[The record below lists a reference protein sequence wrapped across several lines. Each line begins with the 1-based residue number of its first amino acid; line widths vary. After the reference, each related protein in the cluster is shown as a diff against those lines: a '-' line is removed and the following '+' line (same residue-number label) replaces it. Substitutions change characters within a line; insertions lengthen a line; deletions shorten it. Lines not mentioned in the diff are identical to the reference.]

1 MLARGTAGRF
11 FWHAILTSGFAASV
25 GCSRQT
31 PDIAPRAATPSAE
44 ITTAR
49 IRDVADEVVAL
60 AQATGGI
67 PRSNRS
73 QFDTASL
80 ARWDA
85 SVDRW
90 LTELRPI
97 KLDEL
102 VGRPEWVILG
112 VMREGL
118 EANVALRMCRG
129 QPTLRDDCYAAIVR
143 SSTTLPLGASDLLER
158 GTREQATLDPELM
171 VVAGK
176 LFGVSVPSEAK
187 RRFRTDQRFAAT
199 SREEVLRLAEADV
212 ARSRAALSSWFIDP
226 PGDTLV
232 IRPETPAAEA
242 TSPGGRYSRAPSNDG
257 VAGLIINT
265 YKPEEQNRANVL
277 NAVVH
282 EGYPGHHLQI
292 SIERRAP
299 AQHFVL
305 RLFVPTSFIEGWAFY
320 AERLA
325 DEMSV
330 YSTEMERAAYLVHLT
345 DGALALRVDAALNTG
360 RWTKDQA
367 IDTMM
372 AIAGRP
378 RWQAEVYANRHLNT
392 PGQTVSYMVGY
403 RAIMDLRDLARRK
416 LGARFDIRAFH
427 AQILNDGP
435 VTMPML
441 AAKVERWI
449 AATAAANPG
458 REDRER

>member
-1 MLARGTAGRF
+1 MPATHGR
-11 FWHAILTSGFAASV
+11 WSRRAILIFGIAAIA
-25 GCSRQT
+25 GCARPT
-31 PDIAPRAATPSAE
+31 PDVAPYATPASDAAV
-44 ITTAR
+44 AR
-49 IRDVADEVVAL
+49 VQGIADEVVAL
-60 AQATGGI
+60 AQEIGGV
-67 PRSNRS
+67 PRANRS
-73 QFDTASL
+73 QFNSASL

-90 LTELRPI
+90 LAELRPI
-97 KLDEL
+97 KLDDFAR
-102 VGRPEWVILG
+102 RPEWVILG

-118 EANVALRMCRG
+118 EANVGLRTCSDRSA
-129 QPTLRDDCYAAIVR
+129 LRDDCYAAIVR
-143 SSTTLPLGASDLLER
+143 SSTTLPLSASDLLER
-158 GTREQATLDPELM
+158 GTEEQAKIDPELTD
-171 VVAGK
+171 VAGK
-176 LFGVSVPSEAK
+176 LFSVSSASEAK
-187 RRFRTDQRFAAT
+187 RRFRTDQRFAAG

-212 ARSRAALSSWFIDP
+212 ARSRVPLPSWFVNP
-226 PGDTLV
+226 PADTLV

-242 TSPGGRYSRAPSNDG
+242 TSPGGRYSRAASNDG
-257 VAGLIINT
+257 VAALIINT

-305 RLFVPTSFIEGWAFY
+305 RLFSPTSFIEGWAFY

-325 DEMSV
+325 DEMGV

-360 RWTKDQA
+360 RWTKEQA

-372 AIAGRP
+372 TIAGRQ

-449 AATAAANPG
+449 EATTIAN
-458 REDRER
+458 

>member
-1 MLARGTAGRF
+1 MPATRGRRRRR
-11 FWHAILTSGFAASV
+11 AILIFGIATIV
-25 GCSRQT
+25 GCARRT
-31 PDIAPRAATPSAE
+31 PDVAPRATPASDAAV
-44 ITTAR
+44 AR
-49 IRDVADEVVAL
+49 IRGIADEVVAL
-60 AQATGGI
+60 AQEIGGI

-73 QFDTASL
+73 QFNSASL

-90 LTELRPI
+90 LAELRPMN
-97 KLDEL
+97 LDEFAR
-102 VGRPEWVILG
+102 RPEWVILG

-118 EANVALRMCRG
+118 EASVGLRACSAR
-129 QPTLRDDCYAAIVR
+129 PATSDECYAAIVR
-143 SSTTLPLGASDLLER
+143 SSTTLPLSATDLLAR
-158 GTREQATLDPELM
+158 GTQEQAIIDPQLM
-171 VVAGK
+171 VVAEK
-176 LFGVSVPSEAK
+176 LFGVSSASEAK
-187 RRFRTDQRFAAT
+187 RQFRTDQRFAAGT
-199 SREEVLRLAEADV
+199 REEVLRLAEADV
-212 ARSRAALSSWFIDP
+212 ARSRAPLRSWFVDP
-226 PGDTLV
+226 PADTLV

-242 TSPGGRYSRAPSNDG
+242 NSPGGRYSRALSNDG

-305 RLFVPTSFIEGWAFY
+305 RLFSPTSFIEGWGFY

-325 DEMSV
+325 DEMGV

-345 DGALALRVDAALNTG
+345 DGALALRADAALNTG
-360 RWTKDQA
+360 RWTKEQA

-372 AIAGRP
+372 AIAGRQ

-403 RAIMDLRDLARRK
+403 RAIMDLRDLAQRR
-416 LGARFDIRAFH
+416 LGAKFDIRAFH
-427 AQILNDGP
+427 AQILDDGP

-441 AAKVERWI
+441 AQKIERWI
-449 AATAAANPG
+449 DATAVAN
-458 REDRER
+458 RKRRIEER

>member
-1 MLARGTAGRF
+1 MPATRDRRRRR
-11 FWHAILTSGFAASV
+11 AILIFGIATIA
-25 GCSRQT
+25 GCARRT
-31 PDIAPRAATPSAE
+31 PDVAPRATPASDASV
-44 ITTAR
+44 AR
-49 IRDVADEVVAL
+49 VRSIADEVVAL
-60 AQATGGI
+60 AQEIGGV

-73 QFDTASL
+73 QFNSASL

-90 LTELRPI
+90 LAELRPMN
-97 KLDEL
+97 LDEFAR
-102 VGRPEWVILG
+102 RPEWVILG

-118 EANVALRMCRG
+118 EASVGLRACSTR
-129 QPTLRDDCYAAIVR
+129 PAINDECYAAIVR
-143 SSTTLPLGASDLLER
+143 SSTTLPLTATDLLAR
-158 GTREQATLDPELM
+158 GTQEQAIIDQQLM
-171 VVAGK
+171 VVAEK
-176 LFGVSVPSEAK
+176 LFGVSSASEAK
-187 RRFRTDQRFAAT
+187 RQFRTDKRFAAGT
-199 SREEVLRLAEADV
+199 REEVLRLAEADV
-212 ARSRAALSSWFIDP
+212 ARSRAPLRSWFVDP
-226 PGDTLV
+226 PADTLV

-242 TSPGGRYSRAPSNDG
+242 NSPGGRYNRASSNDG

-299 AQHFVL
+299 AQHLVL
-305 RLFVPTSFIEGWAFY
+305 RLFSPTSFIEGWGFY

-325 DEMSV
+325 DEMGV

-360 RWTKDQA
+360 RWTKEQA

-372 AIAGRP
+372 AIAGRQ

-403 RAIMDLRDLARRK
+403 RAIMDLRDLAQRK
-416 LGARFDIRAFH
+416 LGAKFDIRAFH

-449 AATAAANPG
+449 EATTVAN
-458 REDRER
+458 RHERIEQR